1 MSARELELFFTPDL
15 GEVDWA
21 QEKVRSDE
29 HLLALVLS
37 LKCFQRLG
45 YFPSFGE
52 VPEVATGH
60 VRSCLGLGAGVEP
73 VCSTDRTERAHRE
86 LVRGRVGVVHDPGR
100 ARLIAEAAIRGAA
113 LVKNHPPD
121 LINVALEELV
131 RAGCELPAF
140 STVDDIAS
148 RIRLEVN
155 REIFAG
161 IWERMSE
168 IDRARLEGLL
178 ELSPLART
186 SLFDRL
192 KRPAGKASWSHF
204 REQLEHLHWV
214 DSLGDTGAWLAGIAP
229 SKIADFAGEAA
240 VQDAAV
246 MRDYEQPKRTAL
258 IACLVH
264 RARARARDELAEM
277 FCKRVARM
285 TRRAREQLDEI
296 QREQRSITERLIA
309 NYRDVL
315 ACLDPNSPETPD
327 RSEENVLALAR
338 ETVAAAGGFEAQ
350 LADIEAV
357 SAYHGDN
364 HQLLVERF
372 YRRDR
377 AQMFATVA
385 ELELHATSADRSVLE
400 ALAHAVR
407 NAHLTRDL
415 IPDHHPGGRL
425 VDLSFASEHWR
436 AAIHDRKHPGKL
448 VRRHFEACVFTY
460 LAEELASGDVAVA
473 GSDSYANWS
482 EQLLSWKECEPLLEG
497 FCAEAGLPTD
507 AAAFTAALRTKLE
520 HTAAATDAGYPENS
534 DLVIDQKGVPTLTP
548 RPAKQRRAGTVA
560 LEAALKR
567 RMQERSLLG
576 IVARTAHWTGWWR
589 HLGPASGSDPKLSDQ
604 LVRYALMTFTYG
616 TNLGPAQA
624 ARHIRGV
631 SAHELGATFRRHAT
645 IAKLNRAI
653 ADVVDAFM
661 ELDLVKAWGDG
672 SSVAVDGTQIDTL
685 IENLLAEQH
694 IRYGGYGGIAYHH
707 IADTYIA
714 LFSRFIPCGAWEAI
728 YIIEGLLQNESNVK
742 PGTIHADTQ
751 GQSFP
756 VFGLAYLL
764 GFDLLPRIRNWKELI
779 FYRSSAEIRYE
790 HIDSI
795 FGDPG
800 RNVIDWQLIETHW
813 RDLMQVALSIRE
825 GKLSSVLLLRRLGT
839 NSRKNNIYKAFR
851 ELGRAVRTI
860 ALLRFISDP
869 QLREQVTAAINKVEA
884 FNGYSA
890 WLRFGG
896 EVIERNDPA
905 EQEKILKFN
914 SLLANCVIFHI
925 TLDMMDVIRDLQRE
939 GHTISIQDLADISP
953 YLTEPIKRFGE
964 YPTDELHITPDAFD
978 PRLQLD
984 PHNDQQQRERAA

>member
-1 MSARELELFFTPDL
+1 M
-15 GEVDWA
+15 
-21 QEKVRSDE
+21 
-29 HLLALVLS
+29 
-37 LKCFQRLG
+37 
-45 YFPSFGE
+45 
-52 VPEVATGH
+52 
-60 VRSCLGLGAGVEP
+60 
-73 VCSTDRTERAHRE
+73 
-86 LVRGRVGVVHDPGR
+86 
-100 ARLIAEAAIRGAA
+100 
-113 LVKNHPPD
+113 
-121 LINVALEELV
+121 
-131 RAGCELPAF
+131 
-140 STVDDIAS
+140 
-148 RIRLEVN
+148 
-155 REIFAG
+155 
-161 IWERMSE
+161 
-168 IDRARLEGLL
+168 
-178 ELSPLART
+178 
-186 SLFDRL
+186 
-192 KRPAGKASWSHF
+192 
-204 REQLEHLHWV
+204 
-214 DSLGDTGAWLAGIAP
+214 
-229 SKIADFAGEAA
+229 
-240 VQDAAV
+240 
-246 MRDYEQPKRTAL
+246 
-258 IACLVH
+258 
-264 RARARARDELAEM
+264 
-277 FCKRVARM
+277 
-285 TRRAREQLDEI
+285 
-296 QREQRSITERLIA
+296 
-309 NYRDVL
+309 
-315 ACLDPNSPETPD
+315 
-327 RSEENVLALAR
+327 
-338 ETVAAAGGFEAQ
+338 
-350 LADIEAV
+350 
-357 SAYHGDN
+357 
-364 HQLLVERF
+364 
-372 YRRDR
+372 
-377 AQMFATVA
+377 
-385 ELELHATSADRSVLE
+385 
-400 ALAHAVR
+400 
-407 NAHLTRDL
+407 
-415 IPDHHPGGRL
+415 
-425 VDLSFASEHWR
+425 
-436 AAIHDRKHPGKL
+436 
-448 VRRHFEACVFTY
+448 
-460 LAEELASGDVAVA
+460 
-473 GSDSYANWS
+473 
-482 EQLLSWKECEPLLEG
+482 
-497 FCAEAGLPTD
+497 
-507 AAAFTAALRTKLE
+507 
-520 HTAAATDAGYPENS
+520 
-534 DLVIDQKGVPTLTP
+534 IDQKGVPTLTP

-779 FYRSSAEIRYE
+779 FYRSSAEVRYE

-939 GHTISIQDLADISP
+939 GHTISIQDLAPRTSP
-953 YLTEPIKRFGE
+953 SRSNVSASTPLTSCTSPQTRSTPACNSTPTTTSNNGSGRPDPLPVRERPPTPPCDLREHGLCSPIGVNDAPALGIAVVDMYATRRAEGGGE
-964 YPTDELHITPDAFD
+964 REGPYPSREVAFD
-978 PRLQLD
+978 DVVDVIDTGEHSGAGGRPRGAFVD
-984 PHNDQQQRERAA
+984 VVDT